1 MDIKE
6 YIKNYNLTFDQ
17 VKTDYEED
25 FDSVYQNE
33 KDWLINLEDKT
44 HLLKDEISKQ
54 HIEEVIYKLKNNTT
68 FDDNDTSMLS
78 VFVSKINTIVR
89 IANRINNFKEGT
101 ILKNGNT
108 LRLSDFFNKVALSN
122 SLKECQV
129 ELNDNLNNF
138 LPHIYSVIKHCQ
150 NPIDYP
156 IYFHF
161 T

>member
-1 MDIKE
+1 MEIKE
-6 YIKNYNLTFDQ
+6 YIKKYNLTFDKI
-17 VKTDYEED
+17 KTAYALDIEALFQD
-25 FDSVYQNE
+25 E
-33 KDWLINLEDKT
+33 KELLNNLEDKIN
-44 HLLKDEISKQ
+44 LLKNDKSEQSIR
-54 HIEEVIYKLKNNTT
+54 EVIKKLKNNQA
-68 FDDNDTSMLS
+68 FDENDSSMLS

-101 ILKNGNT
+101 VLANGNT

-122 SLKECQV
+122 SLKACKV

-156 IYFHF
+156 IY
-161 T
+161 